1 MNPESSTEIIVIRHG
16 ETEWNVQR
24 RFQGHG
30 DSPLTELG
38 ELQAQAVAESL
49 RGSTV
54 HAIYS
59 SDLPR
64 ALRTAEA
71 VARAA
76 WSADETSR
84 PFLTDRR
91 IRERHH
97 GVFEGL
103 STAEIETRYPGE
115 IERYRAGDPDYAMPE
130 GESLNRRHARVVEFF
145 EEVAARHRGER
156 VVAVTHGGVLDSLFR
171 HVAGV
176 PVGPPRT
183 FELPN
188 AARNVFR
195 REPHRWLLVSWGEV
209 VEVEYAVG
217 SSQGR

>member
-1 MNPESSTEIIVIRHG
+1 MPPESSTEIIVLRHG
-16 ETEWNVQR
+16 ETEWNVER

-30 DSPLTELG
+30 DSPLTERG

-49 RGSTV
+49 RGLTV

-71 VARAA
+71 VAHAV

-84 PFLTDRR
+84 PVLLDPRL
-91 IRERHH
+91 RERHH
-97 GVFEGL
+97 GAFEGL
-103 STAEIETRYPGE
+103 TVAEIEARYPGE
-115 IERYRAGDPDYAMPE
+115 IERYRAGDPDYAIPG
-130 GESLNRRHARVVEFF
+130 GESLTDRHARVVELF
-145 EEVAARHRGER
+145 EEIAARHQGER
-156 VVAVTHGGVLDSLFR
+156 VVVVTHGGVLDSLFR

-176 PVGPPRT
+176 RVGPPRT
-183 FELPN
+183 FEIPN

-195 REPHRWLLVSWGEV
+195 REPRRWLLVTWGEG
-209 VEVEYAVG
+209 VEIDDAV
-217 SSQGR
+217 SAPRA